1 MLLRTVTLFAL
12 GSVTLPAVVIDRISV
27 VIGNSIVKQSDIDR
41 DMRVTEFLNGQP
53 LNLGSASRK
62 AATNRLIDQV
72 FIRRE
77 IKVGD
82 YPEASPKQAE
92 SELEA
97 IRKERFRTDQ
107 AFQQALRRY
116 GLNPLE
122 LKSQFQWQLTVLQFV
137 DMRFKPAAFVSDAEI
152 EKYYRDHTAA
162 LKRQTGKSSLNEL
175 RQHITNILS
184 GEKVNKLFFA
194 WLDEQR
200 KESQIKYLEEG
211 LQ

>member
-1 MLLRTVTLFAL
+1 MLLRSVTLFLL
-12 GSVTLPAVVIDRISV
+12 GSAILPAVVVDRISV
-27 VIGNSIVKQSDIDR
+27 VIGNSIVKHSDIDR

-53 LNLGSASRK
+53 LNLDAVSRK
-62 AATNRLIDQV
+62 AATSRLIDQV

-92 SELEA
+92 NELEA
-97 IRKERFRTDQ
+97 IRKERFRTDE
-107 AFQQALRRY
+107 AFQQTLRRY
-116 GLNPLE
+116 GLNSLE

-137 DMRFKPAAFVSDAEI
+137 DARFRPAAYVSDAEI
-152 EKYYRDHTAA
+152 EKYYRDHAPA
-162 LKRQTGKSSLNEL
+162 LKRQTGKSSLSDL
-175 RQHITNILS
+175 REDITNIIA

-200 KESQIKYLEEG
+200 KENKITYLEEG